1 MSDGFVADGFVE
13 SASHVLWITMLVIE
27 DGSIVSEADGDDDD
41 ANAYVDA
48 DDVAAFAL
56 LNGLT
61 WSPSTEALGEQAIIR
76 AMLYVESF
84 EPRFAGSRVSELQVL
99 SWPRAYVPNAMKTDY
114 LASDTIP
121 KGVKNAVCEGAII
134 ELASP
139 NALLSASKSI
149 TGGITRQKKKLGP
162 LESDVEY
169 SDIGLSSNTTIF
181 ERFNAFLAPFLVSV
195 TNKVVR
201 G

>member
-13 SASHVLWITMLVIE
+13 SASYVPWITMLIIE

-48 DDVAAFAL
+48 DDVTAFAL

-76 AMLYVESF
+76 SMLYVESF
-84 EPRFAGSRVSELQVL
+84 ETQFAGSRVSELQVL

-114 LASDTIP
+114 LASDAIP
-121 KGVKNAVCEGAII
+121 KGIKYAVCEGAVI

-139 NALLSASKSI
+139 NALLSASKSM
-149 TGGITRQKKKLGP
+149 TGGMTRQRKKIGP
-162 LESDVEY
+162 LETDVEY
-169 SDIGLSSNTTIF
+169 SDIGLSSNATIF
-181 ERFNAFLAPFLVSV
+181 ERFNALLSPFLVPA
-195 TNKVVR
+195 TNKVIR